1 MLVSIFTPLNADYTM
16 VDISEIKFGP
26 DGLVPA
32 IAQDINTSEVLMMAY
47 MNREALEKTLSTGR
61 AHYWS
66 RSREK
71 LWLKGETSGNFQ
83 DVLAVHYDCDADT
96 ILLTVAPAGPACHT
110 GEVSCFFRAL
120 KEGAKTRAPAE
131 PLAPAGPGILK
142 ELYNVLKA
150 RKDADPDKSYVASLY
165 GKGLDKILEKVE
177 EESGELREA
186 ASSRGLEDLVHETAD
201 LWFHTLVLLAYK
213 GVEIEEV
220 WAEFKERFGTSGH
233 VERAS
238 RDG

>member
-1 MLVSIFTPLNADYTM
+1 M
-16 VDISEIKFGP
+16 DISEIKF
-26 DGLVPA
+26 DSNGLVPA
-32 IAQDINTSEVLMMAY
+32 IAQDINTSEVLMLAY
-47 MNREALEKTLSTGR
+47 MNSEALEKTLSTGR

-83 DVLAVHYDCDADT
+83 DVLAIHYDCDADT
-96 ILLTVAPAGPACHT
+96 LLLTVAPAGPACHT

-120 KEGAKTRAPAE
+120 KDGAKTRGQRHSVPGRGAAE
-131 PLAPAGPGILK
+131 PPGPGILK

-150 RKDADPDKSYVASLY
+150 RKGADPDKSYVASLY
-165 GKGLDKILEKVE
+165 GKGLDKILEKVK

-186 ASSRGLEDLVHETAD
+186 ARTKGLEDLVHETAD

-213 GVEIEEV
+213 GVVIEEV
-220 WAEFKERFGTSGH
+220 WAEFEERFGTSGH
-233 VERAS
+233 VEKAS

>member
-1 MLVSIFTPLNADYTM
+1 M
-16 VDISEIKFGP
+16 DISEIKFGP

-32 IAQDINTSEVLMMAY
+32 IAQDINTSEVLMLAY
-47 MNREALEKTLSTGR
+47 MNMEALEKTLSTGR

-66 RSREK
+66 RSREQ

-83 DVLAVHYDCDADT
+83 DVSAIHYDCDADT

-120 KEGAKTRAPAE
+120 KEGAKTRGPAE
-131 PLAPAGPGILK
+131 GPGILK
-142 ELYNVLKA
+142 ELYNILKA
-150 RKDADPDKSYVASLY
+150 RKGADPDKSYVASLY
-165 GKGLDKILEKVE
+165 GKGLPGILEKVK
-177 EESGELREA
+177 EESGELQEA
-186 ASSRGLEDLVHETAD
+186 ASSKGLEDLVHETAD

-220 WAEFKERFGTSGH
+220 WAEFEKRFGTSGH